1 MPKINCKCGNIIRLN
16 DIPNV
21 NELHII
27 SDIDFEQFWN
37 DDEDFVK
44 IEDVASQMKLVVKCN
59 NCCRLY
65 IYENGMNEEPIIYQ
79 LEKGQ
84 WNKMM

>member
-1 MPKINCKCGNIIRLN
+1 MPKIKCKCGNIVSLN

-59 NCCRLY
+59 NCYRLY
-65 IYENGMNEEPIIYQ
+65 IYENGMNEDPIIYK
-79 LEKGQ
+79 LEEGK
-84 WNKMM
+84 WNK